1 VFNLGEATSNIDI
14 GITPDEMQSKIS
26 RKSHGKTCKIAP
38 KITFFIKVFP
48 FVFLY
53 RKNALS
59 LQKFSAEKGA
69 KSDFPT
75 I

>member
-1 VFNLGEATSNIDI
+1 MKFYAKSPENLIAR
-14 GITPDEMQSKIS
+14 PA
-26 RKSHGKTCKIAP
+26 KSHP
-38 KITFFIKVFP
+38 KITFFIKVFS

>member
-1 VFNLGEATSNIDI
+1 MNLGETTYDI
-14 GITPDEMQSKIS
+14 TADITTDEILCKIS
-26 RKSHGKTCKIAP
+26 RKSHSTTGKFAP
-38 KITFFIKVFP
+38 KITFFIKVFS
-48 FVFLY
+48 FVSLY

-69 KSDFPT
+69 KSDFYT

>member
-1 VFNLGEATSNIDI
+1 MKHPTASFVNII
-14 GITPDEMQSKIS
+14 ERLT
-26 RKSHGKTCKIAP
+26 KSHP
-38 KITFFIKVFP
+38 KITFFIKVFS